1 VKGYIDFSFFIKK
14 SSLNF
19 VVGILTRVVSLIVKL
34 KKKKKKKKKKKNL
47 IYLSRCC
54 N

>member
-1 VKGYIDFSFFIKK
+1 VKGYIDFFFFFFIKK

-34 KKKKKKKKKKKNL
+34 KKKKKT
-47 IYLSRCC
+47 
-54 N
+54 